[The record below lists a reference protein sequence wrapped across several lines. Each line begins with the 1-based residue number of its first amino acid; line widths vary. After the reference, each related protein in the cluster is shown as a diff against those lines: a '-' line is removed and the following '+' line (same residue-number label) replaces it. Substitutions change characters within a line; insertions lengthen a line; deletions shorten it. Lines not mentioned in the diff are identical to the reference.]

1 MIPGWNHESQR
12 GGLNQDNNLVR
23 IRKMNFRLRKKRAA
37 EAAKSA
43 GLDGLLVTHLPDV
56 RYLSGFTGSN
66 AALVLTAGRAVLF
79 TDGRYT
85 GQAHAESVGTRVV
98 IAAKNAVA
106 AACEWMEAAKIRRC
120 GFDSSHTT
128 VAGL

>member
-79 TDGRYT
+79 TDGR
-85 GQAHAESVGTRVV
+85 
-98 IAAKNAVA
+98 
-106 AACEWMEAAKIRRC
+106 
-120 GFDSSHTT
+120 
-128 VAGL
+128 